1 MIYIKILRTFCNIF
15 IKVLLLKIYVM
26 TLFLHITI
34 LLKNVLIM

>member
-15 IKVLLLKIYVM
+15 LIVLLLRIYVM